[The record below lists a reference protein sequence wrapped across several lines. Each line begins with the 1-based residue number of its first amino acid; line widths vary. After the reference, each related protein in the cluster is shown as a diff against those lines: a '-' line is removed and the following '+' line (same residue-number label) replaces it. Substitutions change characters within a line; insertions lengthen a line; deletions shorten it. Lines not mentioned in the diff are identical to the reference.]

1 MEGFTFKVLD
11 DDSEVQSQVEDT
23 QVDDTIVEDDSQ
35 VDDTNNDDSQGDDS
49 QVDETSI
56 EDTQSDDVEPQ
67 DIDDARVLSYLKER
81 YQKEYNSLDEVLTQ
95 KEKAEL
101 PEDIRKLMEFGVDN
115 YLKINRDWDSEN
127 DATILKEYYKQTKPH
142 LDDEDIAYLLE
153 EEYSYDEDVD
163 DERDIKKKKV
173 LLKEELFRAKGYL
186 NDLKEQ
192 YKVDLGSNS
201 TEVTEDY
208 KKAFNFYQEYTETS
222 KKEAEIAQQKSNV
235 FLDKTNRLFNSEFKG
250 FEFNLGDKK
259 QVFKPSDVLET
270 KNAQSDISGV
280 ISKHLD
286 ENGYLKDEHQYH
298 KALAMFRDPDGFA
311 KFFYEQGKSDATDT
325 VIKDAK
331 NIQMSVRDNK
341 DVTPKGDGPKMRVV
355 SSDDFE
361 GGMKIRKRK

>member
-11 DDSEVQSQVEDT
+11 DDSEVQN
-23 QVDDTIVEDDSQ
+23 QVDDTIVDDTIVIDDVVTDDEI
-35 VDDTNNDDSQGDDS
+35 VDDTLVDDT
-49 QVDETSI
+49 VD
-56 EDTQSDDVEPQ
+56 DTQSQ
-67 DIDDARVLSYLKER
+67 DIDDARVLSYLKDR
-81 YQKEYNSLDEVLTQ
+81 YQKEYDSLDEVLTQ

-101 PEDIRKLMEFGVDN
+101 PEDVKKLMEFGVDN
-115 YLKINRDWDSEN
+115 YLKINRDWDSESDVN
-127 DATILKEYYKQTKPH
+127 ILKEYYKQTKPH
-142 LDDEDIAYLLE
+142 LDDEDINYLLE
-153 EEYSYDEDVD
+153 EEYSFDEDID
-163 DERDIKKKKV
+163 DDRDIKKKKV
-173 LLKEELFRAKGYL
+173 ALKEELFRAKGYL

-201 TEVTEDY
+201 AEVTEDY

-222 KKEAEIAQQKSNV
+222 RKEAEIAQQKSEV

-311 KFFYEQGKSDATDT
+311 KFFYEQGKADATDN

>member
-11 DDSEVQSQVEDT
+11 DDSEVQN
-23 QVDDTIVEDDSQ
+23 QVDDTIVDDTIVIDDVVTDDEI
-35 VDDTNNDDSQGDDS
+35 VDDTLVDDT
-49 QVDETSI
+49 VD
-56 EDTQSDDVEPQ
+56 DTQSQ
-67 DIDDARVLSYLKER
+67 DIDDARVLSYLKDR

-101 PEDIRKLMEFGVDN
+101 PEDVKKLMEFGVDN
-115 YLKINRDWDSEN
+115 YLKINRDWDSESDVN
-127 DATILKEYYKQTKPH
+127 ILKEYYKQTKPH
-142 LDDEDIAYLLE
+142 LDDEDINYLLE
-153 EEYSYDEDVD
+153 EEYSFDEDID
-163 DERDIKKKKV
+163 DDRDIKKKKV
-173 LLKEELFRAKGYL
+173 ALKEELFRAKGYL

-201 TEVTEDY
+201 AEVTEDY

-222 KKEAEIAQQKSNV
+222 KKEAEIAQKKSEV

-311 KFFYEQGKSDATDT
+311 KFFYEQGKADATDN

>member
-11 DDSEVQSQVEDT
+11 DDGEVQNHVEETQVEDT
-23 QVDDTIVEDDSQ
+23 VVVEDSQTDDTQVEET
-35 VDDTNNDDSQGDDS
+35 VIDDT
-49 QVDETSI
+49 QVEETQV
-56 EDTQSDDVEPQ
+56 EETQEI

-101 PEDIRKLMEFGVDN
+101 PEDIKKLMEFGVDN
-115 YLKINRDWDSEN
+115 YLKINRDWNSET
-127 DATILKEYYKQTKPH
+127 DATILREYYKQTKPH
-142 LDDEDIAYLLE
+142 LDDEDISYLLE

-163 DERDIKKKKV
+163 DDRDIKKKKV
-173 LLKEELFRAKGYL
+173 ALKEELFRAKGYL

-192 YKVDLGSNS
+192 YKVELGSS
-201 TEVTEDY
+201 SPEVSEDY
-208 KKAFNFYQEYTETS
+208 KKAFNFYQEYTENS
-222 KKEAEIAQQKSNV
+222 KKELEIAQKKAEV

-270 KNAQSDISGV
+270 KATQSDISKV
-280 ISKHLD
+280 IANHLD

-311 KFFYEQGKSDATDT
+311 KFFYEQGRADATDN

-331 NIQMSVRDNK
+331 NIEMSVRDKK

-355 SSDDFE
+355 PSDEFD
-361 GGMKIRKRK
+361 GGIKIRKRK

>member
-11 DDSEVQSQVEDT
+11 DDGEVQNHVEDTVVEDTIVVEDTNDDVVDDVVVDDVVIEDTVVDDTVVEDT
-23 QVDDTIVEDDSQ
+23 QSE
-35 VDDTNNDDSQGDDS
+35 
-49 QVDETSI
+49 
-56 EDTQSDDVEPQ
+56 

-101 PEDIRKLMEFGVDN
+101 PDDIKKLMEFGVDN
-115 YLKINRDWDSEN
+115 YLKINRDWNSET
-127 DATILKEYYKQTKPH
+127 DATVLREYYKQTKPH

-163 DERDIKKKKV
+163 DDRDIKKKKV
-173 LLKEELFRAKGYL
+173 ALKEELFRAKGYL

-192 YKVDLGSNS
+192 YKVELGSS
-201 TEVTEDY
+201 QTEVSDDY
-208 KKAFNFYQEYTETS
+208 KQAFNFYQEYTENS
-222 KKEAEIAQQKSNV
+222 KKELEIAQKKADV

-270 KNAQSDISGV
+270 KTTQSDISKV
-280 ISKHLD
+280 IANHLD

-311 KFFYEQGKSDATDT
+311 KFFYEQGRADATDN

-331 NIQMSVRDNK
+331 NIEMSVRDK
-341 DVTPKGDGPKMRVV
+341 KEVTPKGDVPKMRVI
-355 SSDDFE
+355 SNDDFE

>member
-11 DDSEVQSQVEDT
+11 DDGEVQNQVEETQVEDT
-23 QVDDTIVEDDSQ
+23 VVDDEQVDDDSQVEETVEDDSQ
-35 VDDTNNDDSQGDDS
+35 V
-49 QVDETSI
+49 
-56 EDTQSDDVEPQ
+56 EDTEVEETQ
-67 DIDDARVLSYLKER
+67 EADIDDARVLSYLKER

-101 PEDIRKLMEFGVDN
+101 PEDIKKLMEFGVDN
-115 YLKINRDWDSEN
+115 YLKINRDWNSET

-142 LDDEDIAYLLE
+142 LDDDDIAYLLE
-153 EEYSYDEDVD
+153 EEYSYDEDID
-163 DERDIKKKKV
+163 DDRDIKKKKV
-173 LLKEELFRAKGYL
+173 ALKEELFRAKGYL

-192 YKVDLGSNS
+192 YKVELGSS
-201 TEVTEDY
+201 QTEVSEDY
-208 KKAFNFYQEYTETS
+208 KKAFNFYQEYTENS
-222 KKEAEIAQQKSNV
+222 KKEIEIAQKKAEV

-270 KNAQSDISGV
+270 KTTQSDISKV
-280 ISKHLD
+280 IANHLD

-311 KFFYEQGKSDATDT
+311 KFFYEQGKSDATNN

-331 NIQMSVRDNK
+331 NIEMSVRDKK

-355 SSDDFE
+355 SNDDFE